1 MWGHGAKDNKR
12 GLKVFLCRTPSSAQ
26 KCMHIEKKRV
36 LVLMKILQLFDSD
49 NKGLEPI
56 WNLAGLADLLQ
67 QLRYYTEF

>member
-1 MWGHGAKDNKR
+1 MVQRTTKEA
-12 GLKVFLCRTPSSAQ
+12 LKYFFAEHL
-26 KCMHIEKKRV
+26 RV
-36 LVLMKILQLFDSD
+36 LKNVCILKKMGNMMLMKILQLFDSD